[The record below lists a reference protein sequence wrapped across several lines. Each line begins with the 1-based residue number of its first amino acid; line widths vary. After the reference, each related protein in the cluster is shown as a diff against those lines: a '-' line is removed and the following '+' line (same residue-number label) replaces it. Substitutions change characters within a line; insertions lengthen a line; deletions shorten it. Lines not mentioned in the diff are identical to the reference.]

1 MNLFPWRSYF
11 LLASLKY
18 FMDLFPRRSYFLVA
32 SLNYLINLFPRRS
45 YFLLASLNC
54 LMNLFPRVSAYLRIT
69 YSRITYLAHQA
80 RFTAY
85 HVSRITPNSPRI
97 TYQRIYVLRI
107 DVSTYLRIAYRRI
120 NVFTYRGNTFLEY
133 FGDANRK

>member
-1 MNLFPWRSYF
+1 MHPLARCDAPLTGITVKLSGYF
-11 LLASLKY
+11 YVLTAY
-18 FMDLFPRRSYFLVA
+18 FM
-32 SLNYLINLFPRRS
+32 
-45 YFLLASLNC
+45 
-54 LMNLFPRVSAYLRIT
+54 RIP
-69 YSRITYLAHQA
+69 
-80 RFTAY
+80 AY